1 MLCMVRK
8 LMLVMLI
15 NWRNCIKLLI
25 FWRLISTRI
34 ILSSI
39 LVRISNLW
47 IISNLSSF
55 VFITICFNRK
65 LRNIIL
71 IWKWLCLRLRK
82 IICSLIRSVRILLI
96 LCSFNT
102 VIVRGRMLILQLI
115 LSYKI
120 ISVGMIWDLVSISRS
135 LD

>member
-55 VFITICFNRK
+55 VFITICFSRK

-71 IWKWLCLRLRK
+71 IWKWLCLHLRK
-82 IICSLIRSVRILLI
+82 IICSLIRSVRILLT

-102 VIVRGRMLILQLI
+102 VIVKDRMLILQLI

-120 ISVGMIWDLVSISRS
+120 ISVGMIWDLVSISHS

>member
-15 NWRNCIKLLI
+15 NWRSCIKLLI

-71 IWKWLCLRLRK
+71 IWKWLCLRRRK

-102 VIVRGRMLILQLI
+102 VIVKDRMLILQLI